1 MKRTVTLTIKGNSYN
16 VDYPNT
22 GQQIDVELLKAKIT
36 EGQYD
41 ALRFSASIACQQQAD
56 KIDMIATFSV
66 VIPQLKNDINTDSLF
81 KLSEEESDQLTEVYN
96 KQYLPWY
103 REIKDAIKNP
113 KAALSDQETAKDSLD
128 SKNED

>member
-41 ALRFSASIACQQQAD
+41 ALRFSASVVCQQQAD

-66 VIPQLKNDINTDSLF
+66 VLPQLKKDINTDSLF

-103 REIKDAIKNP
+103 QEIKDAIKNP
-113 KAALSDQETAKDSLD
+113 KAILSGQDAVKDSVD

>member
-1 MKRTVTLTIKGNSYN
+1 MKRTVTLTIKGNNYD

-22 GQQIDVELLKAKIT
+22 GQQIDIELLKAKIT

-41 ALRFSASIACQQQAD
+41 ALRFSLSPTFTEQAD
-56 KIDMIATFSV
+56 KVDMVATFSV

-103 REIKDAIKNP
+103 QKIKEAIKNP
-113 KAALSDQETAKDSLD
+113 KATLLDKEVDKDSLD
-128 SKNED
+128 SKGED